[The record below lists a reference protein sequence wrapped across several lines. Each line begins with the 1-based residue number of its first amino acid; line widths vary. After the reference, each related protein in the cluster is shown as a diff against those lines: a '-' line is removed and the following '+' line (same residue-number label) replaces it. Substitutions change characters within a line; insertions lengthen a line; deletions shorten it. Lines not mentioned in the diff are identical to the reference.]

1 MDTIKLREVGNSVGA
16 TFPKEY
22 LKHMNV
28 EAGDEV
34 FITKE
39 PGGRIVLSPYEPN
52 FGATMEAHRR
62 VKKRYR
68 NALKE
73 LAER

>member
-1 MDTIKLREVGNSVGA
+1 MDTIRLRDIGNSVGV

-28 EAGDEV
+28 ESGDEI

-39 PGGRIVLSPYEPN
+39 AGGRLVLSPYDPD
-52 FGATMEAHRR
+52 FAATMEAHQRA
-62 VKKRYR
+62 KKQYR

-73 LAER
+73 LADR

>member
-1 MDTIKLREVGNSVGA
+1 MDTLKFRDIGNSVGA

-22 LKHMNV
+22 LKYMGV
-28 EAGDEV
+28 EFGDQV

-39 PGGRIVLSPYEPN
+39 PDGRVVLSPYDPN
-52 FGATMEAHRR
+52 FAATMEAYQR
-62 VKKRYR
+62 VKRRYR

-73 LAER
+73 LADK

>member
-1 MDTIKLREVGNSVGA
+1 MDTIRLRNVGNSVGA

-28 EAGDEV
+28 ESGDLV

-39 PGGRIVLSPYEPN
+39 PDGRIVLSPYEPN
-52 FGATMEAHRR
+52 FAATMEAHRQ
-62 VKKRYR
+62 VKRRYR

-73 LAER
+73 LADR

>member
-1 MDTIKLREVGNSVGA
+1 MDTLKFRDIGNSVGA

-22 LKHMNV
+22 LKHIGV
-28 EAGDEV
+28 ESGDEV

-39 PGGRIVLSPYEPN
+39 PGGRIVLSPYDPT
-52 FGATMEAHRR
+52 FAATMEAYLR
-62 VKKRYR
+62 VQKRYR

-73 LAER
+73 LSDK

>member
-1 MDTIKLREVGNSVGA
+1 MDTIKFRQIGNSVGA
-16 TFPKEY
+16 TFPQEY

-34 FITKE
+34 FIIKDA
-39 PGGRIVLSPYEPN
+39 GGRIILSPCDPN
-52 FGATMEAHRR
+52 FAATMDAYDRFE
-62 VKKRYR
+62 KRYR

-73 LAER
+73 LADR

>member
-1 MDTIKLREVGNSVGA
+1 MDTIKFRDVGNSVGV

-28 EAGDEV
+28 QSGDEV

-39 PGGRIVLSPYEPN
+39 PGGRIVLSPYDPN
-52 FGATMEAHRR
+52 FAATMAAYQQF
-62 VKKRYR
+62 KKRYR
-68 NALKE
+68 NTLKE
-73 LAER
+73 LADK

>member
-1 MDTIKLREVGNSVGA
+1 MGA

-28 EAGDEV
+28 ESGDEV

-39 PGGRIVLSPYEPN
+39 PGGRIVLSPNDPN
-52 FGATMEAHRR
+52 FAAALEARER
-62 VKKRYR
+62 VR
-68 NALKE
+68 N
-73 LAER
+73 R

>member
-1 MDTIKLREVGNSVGA
+1 MDTVKLREIGNSLGI
-16 TFPKEY
+16 TLPKEY

-39 PGGRIVLSPYEPN
+39 EGGKLVLTPYDPN
-52 FGATMEAHRR
+52 FAATMAAYEK
-62 VKKRYR
+62 VEKRYR

-73 LAER
+73 LASR

>member
-1 MDTIKLREVGNSVGA
+1 MDTLKFRDIGTSVGA

-22 LKHMNV
+22 LKHMGV
-28 EAGDEV
+28 ESGEQV

-39 PGGRIVLSPYEPN
+39 PGGRVVLCPYNPN
-52 FGATMEAHRR
+52 FAATMEAYQR
-62 VKKRYR
+62 VKRRYR

-73 LAER
+73 LADK

>member
-1 MDTIKLREVGNSVGA
+1 MDTLKFRDIGNSVGA

-22 LKHMNV
+22 LKHMGV
-28 EAGDEV
+28 ESGDQV

-39 PGGRIVLSPYEPN
+39 PDGRVVLSPYDPN
-52 FGATMEAHRR
+52 FAATMEAYQR
-62 VKKRYR
+62 VKRRYR

-73 LAER
+73 LADK